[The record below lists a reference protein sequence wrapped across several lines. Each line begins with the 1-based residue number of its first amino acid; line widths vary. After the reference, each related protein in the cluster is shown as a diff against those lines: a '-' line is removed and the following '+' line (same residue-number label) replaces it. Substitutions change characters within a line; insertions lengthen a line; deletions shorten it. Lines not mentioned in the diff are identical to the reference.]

1 MNEENQFENQVQTP
15 RKKKWLIRG
24 LIVFFVLVM
33 AIYVV
38 ANVVLHRVTRPAML
52 QLAVEAGKQGAKVSQ
67 PSFESV
73 YLNGFLGATWTGL
86 QAEFQ
91 RQKEDAKKI
100 SRIWETEVDWL
111 AIDWDLDGQA
121 SLDAQGVTFV
131 RAKQELNEKKSS
143 KRRIVL
149 ERVGCEFPLELFDA
163 KAGVRLLFTKFLQL
177 WEEGGIELPLDIDGK
192 IAFSLKGQPVELRMR
207 DFEQEGKTTI
217 VFLREDVARLSDV
230 FQDKLTEAEIDLLA
244 TNVRRAPR
252 LLEIKDDAETI
263 SSVARQENDAVPQ
276 DTYRHILWSFML
288 TQEYGA
294 KLAEQVGDAHEMGD
308 TGNTD
313 AEREMDLHN
322 NAIGRKY
329 AREGIS
335 APEVLKRLMADPEV
349 ETEP

>member
-1 MNEENQFENQVQTP
+1 
-15 RKKKWLIRG
+15 
-24 LIVFFVLVM
+24 
-33 AIYVV
+33 
-38 ANVVLHRVTRPAML
+38 
-52 QLAVEAGKQGAKVSQ
+52 
-67 PSFESV
+67 
-73 YLNGFLGATWTGL
+73 LGATWTGL

-131 RAKQELNEKKSS
+131 RAKQKLNEKKSS
-143 KRRIVL
+143 ERRIVL
-149 ERVGCEFPLELFDA
+149 VHVGCKFPLELFDA

-192 IAFSLKGQPVELRMR
+192 IAFSLKGQPVELRMQ
-207 DFEQEGKTTI
+207 DFEQEGKTSI